1 MSGASAVRERADR
14 DTVEA
19 EVAGAAAAAPATEAR
34 GWAGIGDVAVLLGFC
49 LIAWVLTSSF
59 AQPDLMVAYGIAPEV
74 VPRAVIVVIAALA
87 LLLLLQELGL
97 RHGRPHISLHPRIP
111 AVLFVLAALTV
122 YSLSFEPLGAFTLMP
137 LFCVAV
143 SRAFVKRPFWKL
155 LLYGI
160 GVTVVSWI
168 LFVPLL
174 RAPLPGSSL
183 SFLWR

>member
-34 GWAGIGDVAVLLGFC
+34 GWAGIGDVAVLLGLC
-49 LIAWVLTSSF
+49 LIGWVLTSSF

-122 YSLSFEPLGAFTLMP
+122 YCLDAAVLRRGLARLRQAAVLEAPAVRHRRYGRELDSFRAAAARAPAGLEP
-137 LFCVAV
+137 V
-143 SRAFVKRPFWKL
+143 
-155 LLYGI
+155 
-160 GVTVVSWI
+160 
-168 LFVPLL
+168 VPLAL
-174 RAPLPGSSL
+174 R
-183 SFLWR
+183 

>member
-1 MSGASAVRERADR
+1 MSGASAVREQAVR
-14 DTVEA
+14 DTVET

-34 GWAGIGDVAVLLGFC
+34 GWAGM
-49 LIAWVLTSSF
+49 IAWVLTSSF

-122 YSLSFEPLGAFTLMP
+122 YCLSFEPLGAFTLMP

-143 SRAFVKRPFWKL
+143 SRAFVKRPYWKL

-160 GVTVVSWI
+160 AVSVASWI